1 MVKKIFVFALV
12 FSVILSACGRSG
24 GAGGAPAAKLSI
36 EMTEFMFNPKDLTV
50 YSGQE
55 ITLELENSGAVE
67 HDFTILKKGALAK
80 TPFDREKQAGDILA
94 EFRLGAGKSDTFKFT
109 LPEPGEYEIICNIPG
124 HVEAGMIGKIAG
136 LQP

>member
-12 FSVILSACGRSG
+12 SSVILSACGGSG
-24 GAGGAPAAKLSI
+24 GLGAPAAKISI
-36 EMTEFMFNPKDLTV
+36 EMSEFMFTPKELAV

-55 ITLELENSGAVE
+55 ITLDLHNSGAVE
-67 HDFTILKKGALAK
+67 HDFTILKKSAVAK

-109 LPEPGEYEIICNIPG
+109 LPEPGEYEIICVVPG
-124 HVEAGMIGKIAG
+124 HVEAGMVGKITG
-136 LQP
+136 VQP